1 MQFMSANP
9 RVGIPALFLR
19 RFFRNEAQSRFVYVN
34 NQAIRRPFPLP
45 ARGNSS
51 TPLLAACLLSCG
63 RVLYITATMKRSSN
77 PFANFLP
84 SLAIAAGMA
93 WLFSGCGSGT
103 SSVNLSGQAAPP
115 TRVSLAAGDT
125 VRLTFSGAPELNQAQ
140 KIRADGKLSLPLIG
154 EYDAAGKT
162 VSGLQ
167 GELST
172 AYKSQLKNSD
182 VLVTLENAPATV
194 TISGAVAKADRIAF
208 DKPTTIFQAIMQ
220 AGGPT
225 AFGNMKAVRLVR
237 TVKGVQQSQ
246 VFNLAPIL
254 QGEPSNPFYVR
265 DGDIIFVPQ
274 TMF

>member
-1 MQFMSANP
+1 MC
-9 RVGIPALFLR
+9 VGIPALFLSWIR
-19 RFFRNEAQSRFVYVN
+19 HKEPPAASFYRN
-34 NQAIRRPFPLP
+34 NQRICRTLPPL
-45 ARGNSS
+45 RMQNSS
-51 TPLLAACLLSCG
+51 TTKLAACLLSCG
-63 RVLYITATMKRSSN
+63 RVLYITATMKRLSKQ
-77 PFANFLP
+77 FVNFLP

-93 WLFSGCGSGT
+93 WLFSGCGGAT
-103 SSVNLSGQAAPP
+103 SSVNLSSQAAPP

-194 TISGAVAKADRIAF
+194 TISGAVAKPDRIAF

-225 AFGNMKAVRLVR
+225 PFGNMKAVRLVR

-246 VFNLAPIL
+246 VFNLTPVL
-254 QGEPSNPFYVR
+254 RGEPSKPFYVR
-265 DGDIIFVPQ
+265 DGDIIFIPQ